1 MLSTVELKEKVQTL
15 GADVVGVGGV
25 DSPLLREHGEQ
36 PEKLLPIAK
45 SLISICYRMNH

>member
-1 MLSTVELKEKVQTL
+1 MLSTVELKEKGQAL
-15 GADVVGVGGV
+15 GADLVGVAGV

-45 SLISICYRMNH
+45 SLISSSYRMNH